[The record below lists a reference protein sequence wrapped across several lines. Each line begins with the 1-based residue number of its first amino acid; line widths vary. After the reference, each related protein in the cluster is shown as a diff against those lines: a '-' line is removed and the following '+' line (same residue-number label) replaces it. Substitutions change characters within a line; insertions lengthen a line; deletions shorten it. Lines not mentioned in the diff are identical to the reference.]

1 VVAELNTDDLLNRGL
16 QAARV
21 LADAAVMLFLAEL
34 RRDLQEQLIRT
45 DTLETQRREALY
57 FQLRGLADLEYKM
70 ISYRDVAE
78 QMMQQGYVN
87 IEDD

>member
-1 VVAELNTDDLLNRGL
+1 LETNNDPNHLLNLGL

-21 LADAAVMLFLAEL
+21 LADDAIMSFLAEM
-34 RRDLQEQLIRT
+34 RQELQRQLVHT
-45 DTLETQRREALY
+45 DALETQRREALY

-78 QMMQQGYVN
+78 QMMQQGYLN